1 MDDPITPDDIEST
14 YKVLEA
20 IRDVWLPD
28 DYQSAELVGD
38 VHCIVQEYQ
47 LAHEDE
53 LEEPT
58 DDITLDRETAR
69 ELARILRYE
78 VEQADEHHQTEDT
91 MEHVAIVI
99 ERQLN
104 DE

>member
-1 MDDPITPDDIEST
+1 MEDEITTDDIEST

-28 DYQSAELVGD
+28 DYQSAELVGN

-58 DDITLDRETAR
+58 DEITLEREVAK
-69 ELARILRYE
+69 RIVRVFRHE
-78 VEQADEHHQTEDT
+78 VEKADEHSQTEDL
-91 MEHVAIVI
+91 MQHVAIVI